1 MTTLCKMGVIVWL
14 VMDKLEEFVFLDG
27 WYLSDCILL
36 WILLLGYVQ

>member
-1 MTTLCKMGVIVWL
+1 MGVIEWL

-27 WYLSDCILL
+27 RYLSDCVFFL